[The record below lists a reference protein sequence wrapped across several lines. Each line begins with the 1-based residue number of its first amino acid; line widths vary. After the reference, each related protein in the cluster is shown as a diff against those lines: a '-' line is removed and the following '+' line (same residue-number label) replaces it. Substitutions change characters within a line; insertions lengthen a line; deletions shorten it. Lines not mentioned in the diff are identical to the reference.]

1 MMARHTEDE
10 NDLED
15 GLLEQAGGGCA
26 HAFSVL
32 NNFYTNT
39 FIGACLLA
47 WFTAAITLKNQVM
60 FISFFLVTTAIIFLW
75 AFIKRGVQ
83 KEEAVTQEDVPSN
96 VSESSPPETIDNEGN
111 LKRMGVEK
119 INDNLYDLCSG
130 KDQENAVVIFFHGLE
145 LDDRA
150 SSEDTWLR
158 TWTFRDDPKKC
169 WPPQMFSTDEFLIK
183 NNIVV
188 RAYAAK
194 YDASVKMT
202 GTSGRLDIYLFAEN
216 LVQTVI
222 DQVMRRTE
230 EQFPIFLVAHSYG
243 GIVVQELIKHAFK
256 KARNG
261 RPDPQIKKFLQC
273 LAGIF
278 FYAVPHGSLVEE
290 TYNNIFRKG
299 SQPLAEAAEMLSQFN
314 KELSRSRAEFRENI
328 NAIKGHTKMR
338 NGAEIRIRT
347 AFEVYETELGH
358 WKGKIV
364 EESAVDAGVEAERV
378 NIEADHFKICKP
390 ASGPAGF
397 TENRYCFLQQMIV
410 DVVKE
415 ERSRV
420 RNTKQQ

>member
-1 MMARHTEDE
+1 ME
-10 NDLED
+10 
-15 GLLEQAGGGCA
+15 
-26 HAFSVL
+26 
-32 NNFYTNT
+32 
-39 FIGACLLA
+39 I
-47 WFTAAITLKNQVM
+47 AATSANKI
-60 FISFFLVTTAIIFLW
+60 
-75 AFIKRGVQ
+75 R
-83 KEEAVTQEDVPSN
+83 
-96 VSESSPPETIDNEGN
+96 IDDEGN

-119 INDNLYDLCSG
+119 INDNLYDLCAASCG

-158 TWTFRDDPKKC
+158 TWTFRDDPKMC
-169 WPPQMFSTDEFLIK
+169 WPPQMFSTDEFLTAAKFK

-202 GTSGRLDIYLFAEN
+202 GTSGRLDLYLFAEN
-216 LVQTVI
+216 LLQTVI

-243 GIVVQELIKHAFK
+243 GIVVQELIKHAFN

-261 RPDPQIKKFLQC
+261 RPDSQIKKFLQC

-314 KELSRSRAEFRENI
+314 KELSRSRADFEKNI

-347 AFEVYETELGH
+347 AFEVYETEFRH

-364 EESAVDAGVEAERV
+364 EEAAVDAGVGAERV

-420 RNTKQQ
+420 

>member
-1 MMARHTEDE
+1 MESASTSANKIRIDDE
-10 NDLED
+10 ENLE
-15 GLLEQAGGGCA
+15 
-26 HAFSVL
+26 
-32 NNFYTNT
+32 
-39 FIGACLLA
+39 
-47 WFTAAITLKNQVM
+47 
-60 FISFFLVTTAIIFLW
+60 
-75 AFIKRGVQ
+75 
-83 KEEAVTQEDVPSN
+83 
-96 VSESSPPETIDNEGN
+96 
-111 LKRMGVEK
+111 RMGVEK
-119 INDNLYDLCSG
+119 INDNLYDLCAASCG
-130 KDQENAVVIFFHGLE
+130 EDQENAVVIFFHGLE

-158 TWTFRDDPKKC
+158 TWTFRDDPKTC
-169 WPPQMFSTDEFLIK
+169 WPPQMFSTDKFLTAAKFK

-202 GTSGRLDIYLFAEN
+202 GTAGRLDLYLFAES
-216 LVQTVI
+216 LLQSVI
-222 DQVMRRTE
+222 GQVMRRTK

-256 KARNG
+256 EARNG

-290 TYNNIFRKG
+290 TYNSIFRKG
-299 SQPLAEAAEMLSQFN
+299 REPLAEAAEMLSQFN
-314 KELSRSRAEFRENI
+314 KDLSRSRDEFKKNI
-328 NAIKGHTKMR
+328 NAIQGHTKEPNGMR
-338 NGAEIRIRT
+338 IGAEIRIRT
-347 AFEVYETELGH
+347 AFEVYETNLGH

-364 EESAVDAGVEAERV
+364 EEAAVDAGVGAERV
-378 NIEADHFKICKP
+378 NIEADHFEICKP
-390 ASGPAGF
+390 KSGPAGF
-397 TENRYCFLQQMIV
+397 TENRYCFLQEMIV